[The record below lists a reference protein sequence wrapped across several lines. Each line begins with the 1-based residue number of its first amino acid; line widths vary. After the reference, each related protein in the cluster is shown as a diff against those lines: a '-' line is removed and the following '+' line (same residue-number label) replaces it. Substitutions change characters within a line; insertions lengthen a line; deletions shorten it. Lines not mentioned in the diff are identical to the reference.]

1 VTGRPPNGEGGVGP
15 PDGAA
20 TGDDLPREYAPV
32 RSVDTGAVALI
43 AAGDSR
49 IALASVSGGISVLAP
64 EAADGAQFGVE
75 GRPRGLAVGSLVYV
89 AVDDRVFGYGLDG
102 SRRWEAPLDGV
113 TALCWVPGPSRVV
126 AATDAGEFVL
136 LDAADGSERG
146 RIDRTH
152 ADVSETV
159 LLAGRN
165 DEFLAGESWYLT
177 GFDADGR
184 RRGEAML
191 DGMITGVG
199 LLDGVAVA
207 SLHGDRVVGID
218 ADDGSTQWS
227 RPLDVD
233 WLAQRG
239 DGELYAAAADR
250 GIVRLTADGDV
261 TDVGVVAAD
270 SAQVATTTDGGLACR
285 IDGRTAEVLRPRAS
299 LSGVELELTPASLR
313 VDEDLVVAVE
323 NRGGST
329 TGTVRVSAQGASFRP
344 ESRRVSLDA
353 GDRTDLRFTLTDATD
368 SRAATHAS
376 FAPADADSDPLET
389 RATLSIRASTPTPAV
404 DTRTVGIE
412 AGIATVEATVHMPDG
427 SDLPAVSLSPGDVDI
442 ASEPG
447 QSSASRTLSL
457 PLGTDRLTATTAD
470 GESVDTALSLPA
482 APLSA
487 SVDARDDGFVDVTV
501 ANDAGVPVDDDVRVT
516 GAPLST
522 SVERS
527 VSLSPGDQLTL
538 VLPAA
543 HAGAGEVRVD
553 AAVVDTAV
561 AVSLDR
567 AALSSPDDPDPTP
580 ARRGDPPRSGPSTAR
595 DAGTDA
601 SVHAARDDPSAAPP
615 DREPV
620 AAGPD
625 RDTTQGLGDP
635 GVDEHR
641 PTGSSAPP
649 DDRHASPRDAVPE
662 SADENDTQRDR
673 PDRDAD
679 RRPAR
684 REAPP
689 ADETQSPRSDTAS
702 EAGARPDV
710 ADADS
715 PEHPSAAPPSPDAAD
730 PSDHPVGPVGSADPD
745 DPVASTSRDPIDLT
759 RRLES
764 DAARAGHAV
773 EELLT
778 LQNHSSEPQ
787 SVTLRSDGVET
798 TVELRPESSATTT
811 RYHAGWDAA
820 SIEMPGVTA
829 CVDEFEATV
838 PAASIPVE
846 SAPVVV
852 RPALSVRSD
861 TTDVRLDV
869 HNDLDTACSVLEI
882 GSRGFSTAVRFEEFE
897 VDPGGEGTR
906 ETTYKGTPAE
916 RPALTFVRTD
926 RQQRPL
932 QTLAA
937 VHESTTPPVSV
948 VVDAVDVLGD
958 RDTNVVLRIRND
970 GGAPL
975 DVRVEAVGTAPDE
988 YLYAAGEFE
997 GLEPGAT
1004 VTHRIE
1010 CTAADDHIELPV
1022 ELEATPVD
1030 GGGDSRSTT
1039 VSVSGDRTADAGS
1052 WQVDVDEET
1061 SALPAALSTPL
1072 DADSTE

>member
-1 VTGRPPNGEGGVGP
+1 MTGRAPDGEGDAGPPNG
-15 PDGAA
+15 GAA
-20 TGDDLPREYAPV
+20 GDGLPREYAPV
-32 RSVDTGAVALI
+32 RSVDTGAVALV

-113 TALCWVPGPSRVV
+113 TALCWVPGPPRVV

-227 RPLDVD
+227 RPLDVE

-239 DGELYAAAADR
+239 DGGLYAAADR

-270 SAQVATTTDGGLACR
+270 SAQVAITTDGGLACR
-285 IDGRTAEVLRPRAS
+285 IDGRTAEVLRPRGS
-299 LSGVELELTPASLR
+299 LPGVDLELPPASPR

-323 NRGGST
+323 NRGGAT
-329 TGTVRVSAQGASFRP
+329 TGTVRVSAEEASFRP

-353 GDRTDLRFTLTDATD
+353 GERADLRFTLVEATG
-368 SRAATHAS
+368 SRVATHAS
-376 FAPADADSDPLET
+376 FAPADAASDAVET
-389 RATLSIRASTPTPAV
+389 RATLSVPASTPTPTV
-404 DTRTVGIE
+404 DARTVGVE
-412 AGIATVEATVHMPDG
+412 AGAATVEATVHMPDG
-427 SDLPAVSLSPGDVDI
+427 SDLPAISLSPGDVDI
-442 ASEPG
+442 ASDPG
-447 QSSASRTLSL
+447 QSSVSRTLSL

-470 GESVDTALSLPA
+470 GESVDTTLSLPA

-501 ANDAGVPVDDDVRVT
+501 ANDAGVPVDDHVRVT
-516 GAPLST
+516 GDPLST
-522 SVERS
+522 TVARS
-527 VSLSPGDQLTL
+527 VSLSPGDRLTL

-543 HAGAGEVRVD
+543 RAGAGEVRVD
-553 AAVVDTAV
+553 AAVIDTAV
-561 AVSLDR
+561 TVSLDR
-567 AALSSPDDPDPTP
+567 AAIPSPDETDPTP
-580 ARRGDPPRSGPSTAR
+580 ARRGDSPRGGPSTAR

-615 DREPV
+615 DREPA
-620 AAGPD
+620 AAGS
-625 RDTTQGLGDP
+625 DP
-635 GVDEHR
+635 G
-641 PTGSSAPP
+641 
-649 DDRHASPRDAVPE
+649 
-662 SADENDTQRDR
+662 
-673 PDRDAD
+673 AD
-679 RRPAR
+679 RRAAR
-684 REAPP
+684 RETPP
-689 ADETQSPRSDTAS
+689 EDETRSVRSDTTPDS
-702 EAGARPDV
+702 STRPDA

-715 PEHPSAAPPSPDAAD
+715 PEHPSAASPSPDTADPSTSGVHNSTETPIGSGTDGSSSD
-730 PSDHPVGPVGSADPD
+730 PSDHAARSDDPD
-745 DPVASTSRDPIDLT
+745 DAVGSTSRDPIDLT
-759 RRLES
+759 RSLES
-764 DAARAGHAV
+764 DAVRAGHAV

-778 LQNHSSEPQ
+778 LQNRSSEPQ
-787 SVTLRSDGVET
+787 SVTLRSDGTET
-798 TVELRPESSATTT
+798 TVELRPEASATTT

-820 SIEMPGVTA
+820 SIEVPGATA
-829 CVDEFEATV
+829 RVGEFEVAV

-869 HNDLDTACSVLEI
+869 HNNLDTACSVLEI
-882 GSRGFSTAVRFEEFE
+882 GSRGFSTAVRFDGFE
-897 VDPGGEGTR
+897 IDPGCEGTR
-906 ETTYKGTPAE
+906 ETTYQGTPAE

-1004 VTHRIE
+1004 ATHRIE

-1039 VSVSGDRTADAGS
+1039 VTVSGDRTADAGS

-1061 SALPAALSTPL
+1061 PALPATLSTPL